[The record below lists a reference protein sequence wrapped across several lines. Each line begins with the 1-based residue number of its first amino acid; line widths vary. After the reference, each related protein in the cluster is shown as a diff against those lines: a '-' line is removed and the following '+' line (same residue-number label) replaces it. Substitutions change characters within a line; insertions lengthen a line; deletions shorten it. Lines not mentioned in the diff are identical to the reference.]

1 MASYWLKKPETFTVI
16 EPVNQL
22 ITEVVPPIIVVAV
35 EQVSSLAFLWSIL
48 VSLVLCFEQLINFH
62 TLHLEWLQGNWE
74 IALTSGRLHWHLV
87 SDLQTRTLASISHMH
102 FSFFLRSLRCWITW
116 GPTKIYRNCKSWSL
130 WGVSTPLHC
139 KMYTEKSY
147 FRANTGRKRAFYL
160 IPLSVCVGRDLVAY
174 VHREWT

>member
-62 TLHLEWLQGNWE
+62 TLHLE
-74 IALTSGRLHWHLV
+74 
-87 SDLQTRTLASISHMH
+87 
-102 FSFFLRSLRCWITW
+102 
-116 GPTKIYRNCKSWSL
+116 
-130 WGVSTPLHC
+130 
-139 KMYTEKSY
+139 
-147 FRANTGRKRAFYL
+147 
-160 IPLSVCVGRDLVAY
+160 
-174 VHREWT
+174 